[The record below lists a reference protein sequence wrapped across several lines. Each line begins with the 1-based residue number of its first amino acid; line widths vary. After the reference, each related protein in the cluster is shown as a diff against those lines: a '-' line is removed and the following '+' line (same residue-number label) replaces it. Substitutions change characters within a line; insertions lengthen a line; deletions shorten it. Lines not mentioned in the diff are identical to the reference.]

1 MKHFMRSAAMT
12 AVALLALIVAS
23 CSPETDDLLSTV
35 PAGTDF
41 VAVVDAHAIAGKLG
55 VTVKDGSLQLPA
67 EWQQAFSRVSDEKW
81 QTAAKAAEA
90 IDMTRIVMFY
100 DNGESPITTFRITD
114 KGIFDELM
122 GSSPAEKK
130 NGFKCYENALGTIMV
145 SGNQGWLAKG
155 SDPTPA
161 LKRIL
166 SNADSPEGSIADITA
181 LRQSLELDKPVR
193 VVYDK
198 NMYDKKSEG
207 LWCVGYADLSDSEI
221 SLVTNTID
229 REGRTVSDKTLR
241 PVNTDFLRYTPAN
254 CNFAFAVGVT
264 PEHDW
269 STLESIASLIPD
281 PQVSGMMGT
290 IMPYLKKADGTVAVA
305 ADINTADIGASG
317 ATFLTMIH
325 MPQADVDAAL
335 LEIEQRMIDA
345 GASPVRSA
353 GNIISIPGLYA
364 GNVDGYLA
372 VSSVPLTPTYQN
384 SLNSYFLNRRMGFV
398 VSLPSV
404 PMFGTP
410 FGVTVSF
417 DDQTEKQEGFIRT
430 TVPLKNAIAVFL
442 EMMI

>member
-1 MKHFMRSAAMT
+1 M
-12 AVALLALIVAS
+12 
-23 CSPETDDLLSTV
+23 CSSDL
-35 PAGTDF
+35 
-41 VAVVDAHAIAGKLG
+41 
-55 VTVKDGSLQLPA
+55 
-67 EWQQAFSRVSDEKW
+67 
-81 QTAAKAAEA
+81 
-90 IDMTRIVMFY
+90 
-100 DNGESPITTFRITD
+100 
-114 KGIFDELM
+114 
-122 GSSPAEKK
+122 
-130 NGFKCYENALGTIMV
+130 
-145 SGNQGWLAKG
+145 LAKG

-305 ADINTADIGASG
+305 TDINTADIGASG